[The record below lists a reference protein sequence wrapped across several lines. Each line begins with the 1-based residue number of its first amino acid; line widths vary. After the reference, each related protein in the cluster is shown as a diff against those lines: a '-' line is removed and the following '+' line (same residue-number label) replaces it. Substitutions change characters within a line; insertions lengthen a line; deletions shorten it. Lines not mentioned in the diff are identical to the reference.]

1 MSRLHYAL
9 SQIAFVFVTF
19 SAPFLSH
26 WSSPITVD
34 FIPSPFL
41 SRFFFVSLKG
51 DIHLQLQYFVFYY
64 SISAASSSSGTF
76 KKGIKKWGHV
86 QNFKQIDEFSQAMFT
101 KASV

>member
-9 SQIAFVFVTF
+9 SRIAFVFVTF
-19 SAPFLSH
+19 YASFLSH

-41 SRFFFVSLKG
+41 SPFFAPLKG
-51 DIHLQLQYFVFYY
+51 DIHLQLQYCVSYY
-64 SISAASSSSGTF
+64 AISAASSSSGTL
-76 KKGIKKWGHV
+76 KKGMKKWRHV

-101 KASV
+101 KTLV